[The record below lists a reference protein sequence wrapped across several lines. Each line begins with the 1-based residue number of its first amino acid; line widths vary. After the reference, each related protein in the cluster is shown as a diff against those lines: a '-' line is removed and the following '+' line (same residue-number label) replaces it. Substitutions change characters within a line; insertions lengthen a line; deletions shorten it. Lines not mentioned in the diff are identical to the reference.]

1 MEMGIRILPLPE
13 AYLVRVREEGLDAQG
28 QPVRRF
34 VSTGGDPCR
43 DALRRSRPGEEV
55 ILASYGPFE
64 GAGPNPYRE
73 FGPVFLL
80 AKPETAP
87 INRTA
92 LPVTGDHPE
101 RYFGDGPLA
110 FRAYAAGGYIIDG
123 ALGGTADAEAAVAR
137 FLGSPA
143 VAHVDVRFAIRG
155 CFACR
160 VVRA

>member
-1 MEMGIRILPLPE
+1 MDIGIRILSLPE
-13 AYLVRVREEGLDAQG
+13 AYLAQVREQGLDAQG

-80 AKPETAP
+80 AQPGTVP
-87 INRTA
+87 IDRGT
-92 LPVTGDHPE
+92 LPVRGDDPE

-110 FRAYAAGGYIIDG
+110 FRAYDAGGDIIDG
-123 ALGGTADAEAAVAR
+123 ALGGTADAEAAVER
-137 FLGSPA
+137 FLGSPD

>member
-1 MEMGIRILPLPE
+1 MEIGIRILPLPE
-13 AYLVRVREEGLDAQG
+13 AYLTRVREEGLDAQG

-34 VSTGGDPCR
+34 MSAGGDPCR
-43 DALRRSRPGEEV
+43 DALRRSRPGEAV

-64 GAGPNPYRE
+64 GAGLNPYRE

-80 AKPETAP
+80 AEPETAP
-87 INRTA
+87 IDRAA
-92 LPVTGDHPE
+92 LPVSGNHPE
-101 RYFGDGPLA
+101 RYFADGPLA
-110 FRAYAAGGYIIDG
+110 FRAYDAGGDIIDG
-123 ALGGTADAEAAVAR
+123 ALGGTEDVEAAVER
-137 FLGSPA
+137 FLAAPK

>member
-1 MEMGIRILPLPE
+1 METGIRILPLPE
-13 AYLVRVREEGLDAQG
+13 AYLARVREQGLDAQG

-34 VSTGGDPCR
+34 VSAGGDPCR

-64 GAGPNPYRE
+64 GSGPNPYRE

-80 AKPETAP
+80 AEPETAP
-87 INRTA
+87 IDRAT
-92 LPVTGDHPE
+92 LPVRGDHPD

-110 FRAYAAGGYIIDG
+110 FRAYDAGGDIIDG
-123 ALGGTADAEAAVAR
+123 ALGRTEDVEATVGR
-137 FLGSPA
+137 FLASPQ